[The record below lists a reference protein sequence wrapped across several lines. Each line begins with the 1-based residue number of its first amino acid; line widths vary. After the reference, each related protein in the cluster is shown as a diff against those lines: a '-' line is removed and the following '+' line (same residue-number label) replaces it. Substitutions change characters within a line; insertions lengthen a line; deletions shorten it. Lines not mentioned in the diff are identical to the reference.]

1 MGQVFWKYADAGVA
15 YLHRCIAFT
24 RDQRK
29 RDGPL
34 VGRIF
39 ESVVQQ
45 GDKCLLELV
54 GIAVDLRRCDMLKHK
69 ARPMGRLLAS
79 FTLSRTPVLAKN
91 LQQQAIQV
99 NQLCLSVTILIAID
113 FGWLDGICV
122 GKCEQVAHET
132 SHAVGLGASIGQ
144 CSLRLGGRKIGSF
157 GEQIKIAADGGDR
170 SAQFMGGVGDKTLLA
185 LVGFL

>member
-1 MGQVFWKYADAGVA
+1 
-15 YLHRCIAFT
+15 
-24 RDQRK
+24 
-29 RDGPL
+29 
-34 VGRIF
+34 
-39 ESVVQQ
+39 
-45 GDKCLLELV
+45 
-54 GIAVDLRRCDMLKHK
+54 MLKHN

-144 CSLRLGGRKIGSF
+144 CSPRLGGRKIPRL
-157 GEQIKIAADGGDR
+157 GEQINIPADGGER
-170 SAQFMGGVGDKTLLA
+170 SAQVIGGVGSKTLGAPEGYL
-185 LVGFL
+185 